1 MALPFLWIVAA
12 LGCGIVLARAA
23 ALPAALWL
31 AAAVATLALAF
42 AFLRRSKLNGAWA
55 TGLACWFFIGALAS
69 ALEPQALPANHV
81 SRLADAGAIPDDI
94 ALRWRGRLRSDPL
107 RLPWGLRYEIALE
120 AVEIEG
126 RTRAISGGL
135 RASYFRNS
143 QDTEPPPLLRAGDR
157 VEALTRARVPRNF
170 LNPGAFDARAH
181 MAREGI
187 DLTAS
192 LRSTELLRKLG
203 DAPPSFAHRL
213 ARLRGAMLEQLNRIF
228 SQRPD
233 HAAVLRA
240 MLLGDRSFIDHER
253 AEQFQRTAAYHVL
266 VISGMHVTVLA
277 LCVFWLGRRLRFP
290 RWVVIVTTAAVL
302 GAFLGVVEDKPPILR
317 AALMAAVVLMA
328 AVLFRRAPLLNAIAL
343 SASLILMAQPSALA
357 DPSFQLS
364 FLAAAMIGALGL
376 PWIDGSSGPYRRALA
391 HLTDPARDPAHAPHV
406 AQFRLDLRDAAAWLA
421 SRLPGSHDHAA
432 RASRVIL
439 AGAAS
444 AGFRLWEVVVVSAA
458 IQLGMLPIMALYF
471 HRVSAGGVAA
481 NIPASLVSAAIV
493 PAGFFTMALAAVWDS
508 AGRLAAAL
516 TGALASLLLAS
527 VEWFSRMEWST
538 WRIPD
543 PPAWLLAAHVLGIIG
558 LAVCLRVKLRALT
571 WFAGVAL
578 AATSVLVSLHPFAP
592 QLAPGRL
599 EVTTLDVGQGDAIFA
614 SFPGGQTL
622 LIDGGGLFGTVRAG
636 GFRAG
641 LDIGEQVVSP
651 YLWSRGIQRIDTV
664 ALTHAHQDHL
674 DGLQAVLENF
684 TVNELWISRTVD
696 SAACRALLET
706 AARRGV
712 RVVRKRRGHW
722 FHWGDASG
730 LFLWPPAA
738 DNASGPS
745 AARNDDSIVLRL
757 DYGRTSLL
765 LAGDIEKDV
774 EAELV
779 ALGDPL
785 DTDFLKVPHH
795 GSRTSATADF
805 LAAITPRAAAI
816 SVSAFN
822 PFGHPHADVLA
833 RLAASGTRV
842 LRTDRNGAVTFSS
855 DGRFARIRS
864 FTENHG
870 GGTKERGIGH
880 R

>member
-1 MALPFLWIVAA
+1 MTIPFLWIAAA
-12 LGCGIVLARAA
+12 LGLGIVLARALV
-23 ALPAALWL
+23 LPPALWL
-31 AAAVATLALAF
+31 GGALVALLLGLALF
-42 AFLRRSKLNGAWA
+42 RRARLSAAWA
-55 TGLACWFFIGALAS
+55 AGLACWLCTGALAA
-69 ALEPQALPANHV
+69 ALEPLALPANHV
-81 SRLADAGAIPDDI
+81 SRLAKAGVLPDDI
-94 ALRWRGRLRSDPL
+94 ALRWRGRLRSDPV
-107 RLPWGLRYEIALE
+107 RLPWGMRYEIALE
-120 AVEIEG
+120 EVEIEG
-126 RTRAISGGL
+126 QTRAISGGL

-143 QDTEPPPLLRAGDR
+143 QPTEPEPLLRAGDR
-157 VEALTRARVPRNF
+157 VEALTRARAPRNF
-170 LNPGAFDARAH
+170 LNPGAFDARTH
-181 MAREGI
+181 LARE
-187 DLTAS
+187 DVHLTAS

-203 DAPPSFAHRL
+203 DTRPSFAQRL
-213 ARLRGAMLEQLNRIF
+213 ARLRGSMLGQLDRMF
-228 SQRPD
+228 ASQPE

-277 LCVFWLGRRLRFP
+277 LCIFWLGRRLRFP
-290 RWVVIVTTAAVL
+290 RWAVIVMTAAVL
-302 GAFLGVVEDKPPILR
+302 AAFLGVVEDKPPILR
-317 AALMAAVVLMA
+317 AALMAAVVLVA
-328 AVLFRRAPLLNAIAL
+328 TVLFRRAPLLNAIAL

-364 FLAAAMIGALGL
+364 FLAAGMIGALGL
-376 PWIDGSSGPYRRALA
+376 PWIDRSSGPYRRALA
-391 HLTDPARDPAHAPHV
+391 HLTDPARDPAHAPGV
-406 AQFRLDLRDAAAWLA
+406 AQFRLDLRDAIAWLA
-421 SRLPGSHDHAA
+421 ARWPGSRDKAV
-432 RASRVIL
+432 RASRVTL
-439 AGAAS
+439 TGAAS
-444 AGFRLWEVVVVSAA
+444 AAFRLWEVVVVSAA

-493 PAGFFTMALAAVWDS
+493 PAGFLTMALAALWDS
-508 AGRLAAAL
+508 AGDLAAAL

-527 VEWFSRMEWST
+527 VEWFSGMEWST
-538 WRIPD
+538 WRVPD
-543 PPAWLLAAHVLGIIG
+543 PPAWLLAAHMLGIIA
-558 LAVCLRVKLRALT
+558 LAVWLRAKRRALAWIT
-571 WFAGVAL
+571 GGAL

-592 QLAPGRL
+592 QLAHGRL

-614 SFPGGQTL
+614 AFPGGQTL
-622 LIDGGGLFGTVRAG
+622 LIDGGGLFGAVRAG
-636 GFRAG
+636 GFRTG

-651 YLWSRGIQRIDTV
+651 YLWSRGIQRIDAVT
-664 ALTHAHQDHL
+664 LTHAHQDHL

-684 TVNELWISRTVD
+684 SVNELWIAREVD
-696 SAACRALLET
+696 SAACRTLLVT

-722 FHWGDASG
+722 FNWGDAGG
-730 LFLWPPAA
+730 LFLWPHAA
-738 DNASGPS
+738 ESGSTPS

-795 GSRTSATADF
+795 GSRTSATASF

-822 PFGHPHADVLA
+822 PFGHPHADVLE
-833 RLAASGTRV
+833 RLTVSGTRV
-842 LRTDRNGAVTFSS
+842 LRTDRDGAVTFSS
-855 DGRFARIRS
+855 DGQIARIRS
-864 FTENHG
+864 FVQS
-870 GGTKERGIGH
+870 RQ
-880 R
+880 

>member
-1 MALPFLWIVAA
+1 MTIPFLWIAAA
-12 LGCGIVLARAA
+12 LGLGIVLARGLVLPPALWLGGALVTLLLGFVLCRRARLKEAWAAGLVCCSFTGALAA
-23 ALPAALWL
+23 AL
-31 AAAVATLALAF
+31 
-42 AFLRRSKLNGAWA
+42 
-55 TGLACWFFIGALAS
+55 
-69 ALEPQALPANHV
+69 EPLALPANHV
-81 SRLADAGAIPDDI
+81 SRLAKAGALPDDI

-107 RLPWGLRYEIALE
+107 RLPWGTRYEIALE
-120 AVEIEG
+120 EVEIG
-126 RTRAISGGL
+126 GQVRAISGGL

-143 QDTEPPPLLRAGDR
+143 QDTEPAPLLRAGDR
-157 VEALTRARVPRNF
+157 AEALTRARVPRNF
-170 LNPGAFDARAH
+170 LNPGAFDAKAH

-203 DAPPSFAHRL
+203 DTRPSFAHRL
-213 ARLRGAMLEQLNRIF
+213 ARLRGSMLEQLDRLF
-228 SQRPD
+228 SQQPE

-240 MLLGDRSFIDHER
+240 MLLGDRSFIDHQR

-277 LCVFWLGRRLRFP
+277 LCTFWLGRRLGFP
-290 RWVVIVTTAAVL
+290 RWAVIVITGAVL
-302 GAFLGVVEDKPPILR
+302 AAFLGVVEDKPPILR
-317 AALMAAVVLMA
+317 AALMAAVVLIA
-328 AVLFRRAPLLNAIAL
+328 AVFFRRALLLNAIAL

-364 FLAAAMIGALGL
+364 FLAAGMIGALGL
-376 PWIDGSSGPYRRALA
+376 PWIDGTSGPYRRALA
-391 HLTDPARDPAHAPHV
+391 HLTDPARDPAHAPRV
-406 AQFRLDLRDAAAWLA
+406 AQFRLDVRDAAAWLA
-421 SRLPGSHDHAA
+421 ARLPGRDGAS
-432 RASRVIL
+432 RASRVML

-444 AGFRLWEVVVVSAA
+444 AGLRLWEVVVVSAS

-493 PAGFFTMALAAVWDS
+493 PAGFLTMACAAVWDW
-508 AGRLAAAL
+508 AGDLAAAL

-527 VEWFSRMEWST
+527 VEWFSGMEWST
-538 WRIPD
+538 WRVPN
-543 PPAWLLAAHVLGIIG
+543 PPVWLLAAHMLGIIG
-558 LAVCLRVKLRALT
+558 LAVCLRAKRRALA
-571 WFAGVAL
+571 WLAGAAL

-614 SFPGGQTL
+614 AFPGGQTL
-622 LIDGGGLFGTVRAG
+622 LIDGGGLFGAVRAG
-636 GFRAG
+636 GFRTG

-651 YLWSRGIQRIDTV
+651 YLWSRGIQRIDAV

-684 TVNELWISRTVD
+684 SVNELWIARDVD
-696 SAACRALLET
+696 SAAGRTLLET

-722 FHWGDASG
+722 FNWGDASG
-730 LFLWPPAA
+730 LFLWPHAA
-738 DNASGPS
+738 ESGSTPS
-745 AARNDDSIVLRL
+745 AARNDDSMVLRL

-765 LAGDIEKDV
+765 LAGDIERDV

-779 ALGDPL
+779 AWGDPL

-795 GSRTSATADF
+795 GSRTSATANF
-805 LAAITPRAAAI
+805 LAAITP
-816 SVSAFN
+816 
-822 PFGHPHADVLA
+822 
-833 RLAASGTRV
+833 
-842 LRTDRNGAVTFSS
+842 
-855 DGRFARIRS
+855 
-864 FTENHG
+864 
-870 GGTKERGIGH
+870 
-880 R
+880 